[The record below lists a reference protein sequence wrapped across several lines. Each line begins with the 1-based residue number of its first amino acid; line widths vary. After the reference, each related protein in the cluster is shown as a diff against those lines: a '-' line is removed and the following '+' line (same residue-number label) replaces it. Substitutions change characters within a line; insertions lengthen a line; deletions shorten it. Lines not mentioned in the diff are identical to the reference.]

1 MTAPWGPG
9 LDAEIAYRHEQV
21 RAQFGRPH
29 RRGGRLFGRRHAVV
43 ATDVAPADEIRP
55 VRPAPVIPVQRTATD
70 SSGRAGRTAAAPRRA
85 A

>member
-21 RAQFGRPH
+21 RAQ
-29 RRGGRLFGRRHAVV
+29 FGRRHAVV

>member
-1 MTAPWGPG
+1 MTASWGPG

-21 RAQFGRPH
+21 RAQFGRRH

-43 ATDVAPADEIRP
+43 STDVAPADELRP
-55 VRPAPVIPVQRTATD
+55 IRPAPTIPVQRTAAD
-70 SSGRAGRTAAAPRRA
+70 PSGRAAAAPRRA